1 LPGSGL
7 ALWDRNSHA
16 GTVSRGLEAPIGP
29 SVEVSTLTHTSTI
42 PGLRGASSLLRLQ
55 SDERL
60 IALTRRGQHAAF
72 EALCSRYQS
81 RLLSFCRHML
91 SSREDAEDVLQEVF
105 TAAFNA
111 VLADEREINVRP
123 WLYRIARNR
132 SLNHLRRA
140 SAIGVDSM
148 DVHFADH
155 GLSTGD
161 RAIRRES
168 FRELLAD
175 VHRLP
180 ETQRT
185 ALLLREIDALSYEQ
199 IADAM
204 ETTVP
209 SVKSLLVRAR
219 ISLAEAAEA
228 RKLSC
233 AEVRLELGE
242 AAEGLIKTSAL
253 ARRHVRDCDRCRFFK
268 KQLKANNHALAAMLP
283 VGPVLLIKQLLF
295 TKLGSTA
302 SATGAH
308 MAGGAGASVGAGA
321 AAGAGAA
328 GGASAA
334 GGIFTV
340 GAGALA
346 TKAVAGLAAAVI
358 VSAGA
363 VAANQA
369 AHHHRSA
376 PAASASVG
384 DARGSGEPVVVSERS
399 QPVSTGGQR
408 LPAALATHRSGRD
421 RAAVK
426 VDSGRAK
433 ISVASRPPMATL
445 TPPAKPIQPAPA
457 ATQLTQV
464 TSETTQLPAAATG
477 AGQASANPTPV
488 AASPSAP
495 PTASPATPASATGT
509 PSSAGTATPVS
520 GTPTPVSAEGTAPP
534 PPSGSEPPS
543 VGPAPSAESATTAPT
558 VPTTTQGAQAPTHD
572 RNAWAQVP
580 LFRRAAADR
589 WLSRRWGATAVSSAS
604 RR

>member
-1 LPGSGL
+1 L
-7 ALWDRNSHA
+7 AVD
-16 GTVSRGLEAPIGP
+16 TVSSGVKAAIGP
-29 SVEVSTLTHTSTI
+29 SVEVSALKQTNAL
-42 PGLRGASSLLRLQ
+42 PGLRGASPLLRLQ

-72 EALCSRYQS
+72 EVLCARYQS

-91 SSREDAEDVLQEVF
+91 GSREDAEDVLQEVF

-111 VLADEREINVRP
+111 VLGDEREINVRP

-140 SAIGVDSM
+140 SAVGVDSM

-199 IADAM
+199 IAHAM

-233 AEVRLELGE
+233 AEVRLELGRM
-242 AAEGLIKTSAL
+242 AEGLVKLSAP

-268 KQLKANNHALAAMLP
+268 KQLKDNNHALAAMLP
-283 VGPVLLIKQLLF
+283 VGPLLLVKQLLF
-295 TKLGSTA
+295 AKLGSTA
-302 SATGAH
+302 SAGSAH
-308 MAGGAGASVGAGA
+308 VAGSAGATVGAGA
-321 AAGAGAA
+321 AVGAGATGGAGAA
-328 GGASAA
+328 GGV
-334 GGIFTV
+334 FTV

-346 TKAVAGLAAAVI
+346 TKAVAGLAAAAI

-363 VAANQA
+363 VAANQTV
-369 AHHHRSA
+369 HHHRTA
-376 PAASASVG
+376 RAASAYVPA
-384 DARGSGEPVVVSERS
+384 ARETSEPVVVGERL
-399 QPVSTGGQR
+399 QPSSTGAHR
-408 LPAALATHRSGRD
+408 LGAAAPAMRRARHRQAARTAKIAPSTKIVASSAAVTVPVDTLAPAAK
-421 RAAVK
+421 AVK
-426 VDSGRAK
+426 
-433 ISVASRPPMATL
+433 PE
-445 TPPAKPIQPAPA
+445 PA
-457 ATQLTQV
+457 ATQV
-464 TSETTQLPAAATG
+464 TTETTELPAAATG
-477 AGQASANPTPV
+477 EPTGPAAPV
-488 AASPSAP
+488 
-495 PTASPATPASATGT
+495 PASATAPPT
-509 PSSAGTATPVS
+509 QPTSSPTQPASPPSTESAPPAPAPTSAGASTTTTSTVITTSTVSTPPQES
-520 GTPTPVSAEGTAPP
+520 
-534 PPSGSEPPS
+534 
-543 VGPAPSAESATTAPT
+543 PAPAQDTSPWAKDLATRRTA
-558 VPTTTQGAQAPTHD
+558 VA
-572 RNAWAQVP
+572 
-580 LFRRAAADR
+580 R
-589 WLSRRWGATAVSSAS
+589 WLSARWGGQVAGQALAERERFNRS
-604 RR
+604 R